1 MAAENG
7 PTAGE
12 YIIHHLGHL
21 QNKKPE
27 SVLDFSVFNI
37 DSLFW
42 ATLLGIVGCFFSLEG
57 SPQGHG
63 RCAGSVSGGG

>member
-1 MAAENG
+1 MAAEQG

-12 YIIHHLGHL
+12 YIVHHLGHL

-27 SVLDFSVFNI
+27 SVLDFSVFNL

-42 ATLLGIVGCFFSLEG
+42 GILLGMVGTFYLG
-57 SPQGHG
+57 
-63 RCAGSVSGGG
+63 CAGAVSGGCGNPG